1 MKITKAKLLE
11 LIMEE
16 VESSLTELN
25 PFKTLADQTPEDL
38 ADDEDEDSGALRG
51 DDVLTVKGPIQ
62 SDIPEPDSWPVAPGQ
77 EAIMQAFGE
86 LWNTQ
91 YMEDVKAALSP
102 EDYQKF
108 TADFQRKMM
117 AKAREIAADI
127 RQAVTAAIA
136 SPQADTVAMDDPPKK
151 KKRFGFFENVEDRP
165 NAELLKLLRSM
176 LQTAQ
181 QPYTDEQELLSL
193 GDDLQAMLNQLG
205 PSDQWAKEQGY
216 DQPTYSE
223 EMERYIREE
232 LEAYLNEK
240 KTKVSKPGQKR
251 VSDKIG
257 AMTDAGECDDNPKQC
272 QAIAYSYE
280 ERDELPKKEGKR
292 NTK

>member
-1 MKITKAKLLE
+1 MSMKITKAKLLE

-51 DDVLTVKGPIQ
+51 DDVLAVKGPRVR
-62 SDIPEPDSWPVAPGQ
+62 DIPEPDSWPVAPGQ
-77 EAIMQAFGE
+77 EAIMQAFND
-86 LWNTQ
+86 LWDAE
-91 YMEDVKAALSP
+91 YMAKLKKKLSP
-102 EDYQKF
+102 QDYKEVE
-108 TADFQRKMM
+108 ADFQRKMM
-117 AKAREIAADI
+117 AQARK
-127 RQAVTAAIA
+127 IA
-136 SPQADTVAMDDPPKK
+136 SAQAKAGTVAMAEPPKK
-151 KKRFGFFENVEDRP
+151 KKRFGFFENAEGRS
-165 NAELLKLLRSM
+165 NAELLKLLRTM
-176 LQTAQ
+176 LQTAR
-181 QPYTDEQELLSL
+181 QPYTDEQKLLSL
-193 GDDLQAMLNQLG
+193 GADLQAMLDQLG
-205 PSDQWAKEQGY
+205 PSDQWAKEQGF

-280 ERDELPKKEGKR
+280 ERGKLPKKEGKR
-292 NTK
+292 DTK

>member
-1 MKITKAKLLE
+1 MSMKITKAKLLE
-11 LIMEE
+11 LIQEE

-38 ADDEDEDSGALRG
+38 ADDEDEDSSALRG
-51 DDVLTVKGPIQ
+51 DDVLAVKGPRVR
-62 SDIPEPDSWPVAPGQ
+62 DIPEPDSWPVAPGQ
-77 EAIMQAFGE
+77 EAIMQAFND
-86 LWNTQ
+86 LWDAE
-91 YMEDVKAALSP
+91 YMAKLKKKLSP
-102 EDYQKF
+102 QDYKEVE
-108 TADFQRKMM
+108 ADFQRKMM
-117 AKAREIAADI
+117 AQARK
-127 RQAVTAAIA
+127 IA
-136 SPQADTVAMDDPPKK
+136 SAQAKAGTVAMAEPPKK
-151 KKRFGFFENVEDRP
+151 KKRFGFFENVEGRP

-193 GDDLQAMLNQLG
+193 GDELQAMLDQLG